1 MDVQPHFF
9 DVGRVDVAVG
19 ITARNHGPGPDI
31 GGHVVKTDLAGHGVS
46 VFVPFEGTEA
56 PEVTA
61 QVEGEI
67 SAEFAHRTGG
77 TLTLRR
83 GDGSSDALPRPR
95 PHRLPFGTAFGGSPV
110 ERRIGDFAI
119 GGRPFPGRRP
129 RKGGGGRNV
138 PTTNQLLHRHG
149 ADSRQLSQHQLS

>member
-83 GDGSSDALPRPR
+83 GDGSSDALHWTASLAQP
-95 PHRLPFGTAFGGSPV
+95 LFICDDGGTSASTDGCVLHIRRDAQGGILTSQALDDTYC
-110 ERRIGDFAI
+110 E
-119 GGRPFPGRRP
+119 
-129 RKGGGGRNV
+129 
-138 PTTNQLLHRHG
+138 
-149 ADSRQLSQHQLS
+149 LSG